1 MPAERYISQISDY
14 EMFGRQTKLRLNPH
28 NIPALSWKWAET
40 VHTQDIGTVTTSQ
53 IFHVDVQSSD
63 ESAEKMEQVVKTSL
77 RYENLESIYV
87 NSHMYTVPSE
97 VICNITN
104 SCEMVVSNRMETS
117 PLDMCQKVM

>member
-1 MPAERYISQISDY
+1 MSMYSPL
-14 EMFGRQTKLRLNPH
+14 K
-28 NIPALSWKWAET
+28 
-40 VHTQDIGTVTTSQ
+40 
-53 IFHVDVQSSD
+53 
-63 ESAEKMEQVVKTSL
+63 SAEKMEQVVKTSL

-117 PLDMCQKVM
+117 PLDMCRKAMYVTYEQITNTWSKTG